1 MRDYIRFVG
10 ERGEVK
16 EVEEEEEEEE
26 SNVTV
31 LIYPR
36 AIELINTGIIQRR
49 TVHLPYWI

>member
-1 MRDYIRFVG
+1 MRDYNRFMG
-10 ERGEVK
+10 ERRDVK
-16 EVEEEEEEEE
+16 EVREEVEE
-26 SNVTV
+26 SNVIV